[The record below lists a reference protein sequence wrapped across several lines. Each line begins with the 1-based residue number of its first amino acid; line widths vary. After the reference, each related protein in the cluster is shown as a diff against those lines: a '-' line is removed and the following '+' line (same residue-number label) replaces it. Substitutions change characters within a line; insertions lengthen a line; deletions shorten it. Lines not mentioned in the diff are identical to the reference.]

1 MATDRRTFLGLAG
14 AAAGVAALL
23 PGVAIAAPA
32 GAPLRYVSSRHDQL
46 TGEYS
51 AAVVDAEG
59 CVLRSV
65 PLPDRGHSLAVRPGG
80 REVVAMARRP
90 DTFAVAFEIEGGQP
104 PVEFSAAE
112 GRHFCGHA
120 VFSADGGRLLATEN
134 DTEAGHGVLG
144 IYDAADGY
152 RRLGEVPTA
161 GIGPHQL
168 LRGRTGGTLVV
179 ANGGILTAA
188 HSREKLNLDTMSPSL
203 TYLSGADG
211 RVRQSVRLPADR
223 HHLLSIRHID
233 VAPDG
238 AVAFGCQDQGAA
250 EDALP
255 LVGCHRPGEPAPVLF
270 DTPKSVRL
278 AMKGYVGSV
287 TLDPAGEVVGAS
299 SPRGGVM
306 AFWRLVDGRFLG
318 TLELADGCGLAPGA
332 APGRFVASSGRGR
345 MVDYDARAQRAVEI
359 EIEPMERMS
368 QWDHHM
374 LAVPT

>member
-14 AAAGVAALL
+14 AAGVAALL
-23 PGVAIAAPA
+23 PGVATA
-32 GAPLRYVSSRHDQL
+32 GTTGTPRRYVSSRRDQL
-46 TGEYS
+46 TGAYS
-51 AAVVDAEG
+51 AAVVDVEG
-59 CVLRSV
+59 RVLRSV

-90 DTFAVAFEIEGGQP
+90 DTFAVAFEVEGDRP
-104 PVEFSAAE
+104 PVEFSAPK

-120 VFSADGGRLLATEN
+120 VFSADGRRLLATEN
-134 DTEAGHGVLG
+134 DHEAGHGVVG
-144 IYDAADGY
+144 IYDASDGY

-168 LRGRTGGTLVV
+168 LRAPTGDALVV

-188 HSREKLNLDTMSPSL
+188 HSREKLNLDTMAPSL
-203 TYLSGADG
+203 TYLSAADG
-211 RVRQSVRLPADR
+211 RVRQSARLPADR

-233 VAPDG
+233 VAYDG
-238 AVAFGCQDQGAA
+238 TVAFGCQDQGPP

-255 LVGCHRPGEPAPVLF
+255 LVGRHRPGEPAPVLF
-270 DTPKSVRL
+270 DTPESVRR
-278 AMKGYVGSV
+278 AMQGYVGSV
-287 TLDPAGEVVGAS
+287 TLDPAGEIVGAS

-306 AFWRLVDGRFLG
+306 AFWQLADGRFLG
-318 TLELADGCGLAPGA
+318 TLDLADGCGLAPGA

-345 MVDYDARAQRAVEI
+345 MVDYDARSGTAREI
-359 EIEPMERMS
+359 ELEPMERMS

-374 LAVPT
+374 LVVPG